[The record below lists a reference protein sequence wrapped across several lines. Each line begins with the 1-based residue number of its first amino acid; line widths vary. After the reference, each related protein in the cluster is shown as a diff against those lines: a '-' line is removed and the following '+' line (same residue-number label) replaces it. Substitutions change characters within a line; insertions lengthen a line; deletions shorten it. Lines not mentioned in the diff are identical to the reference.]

1 MIIHLPRGRS
11 LTTYTCWSMP
21 WIWLSVRVMK
31 STLRL
36 EGAIKKIGNFRSN
49 FLLWEM
55 YKQKYLGEIDMII
68 HFPRGRSLTTYTC
81 WSWIWS
87 SVCVMKSMLRL
98 EGSIEE
104 FGSFE
109 ATFFCRHKSQGSR
122 YLGEFALI
130 VRFLGGR
137 SLIILTRR
145 SRQVV
150 LEKSMA
156 CIFFLV
162 IVKIFLYQC
171 QAGVVGVCTQVFR
184 QLWSITLLMNVP

>member
-1 MIIHLPRGRS
+1 MRHYNPGFVYFLPTFCSSFMYCDIWSYVRLVFKSGLYLVELIRYYVSIAIIKICVYLSPQVKAWLRCGAVF
-11 LTTYTCWSMP
+11 LTMLRWSML
-21 WIWLSVRVMK
+21 WIWSWVRVMK

-109 ATFFCRHKSQGSR
+109 ATFFCRHKS
-122 YLGEFALI
+122 
-130 VRFLGGR
+130 
-137 SLIILTRR
+137 
-145 SRQVV
+145 
-150 LEKSMA
+150 
-156 CIFFLV
+156 
-162 IVKIFLYQC
+162 
-171 QAGVVGVCTQVFR
+171 
-184 QLWSITLLMNVP
+184 